1 MKNAILIAGAG
12 KGIGFELA
20 KVLSTDKNNRILAVS
35 RNISQLNVLANEINA
50 SADSPG
56 LINLSLD
63 FTAPDFAKVL
73 EQSLLRFNFKPNIVI
88 YNAGLLI
95 NKPLAEL
102 TDSDFDQLFD
112 VNVKSAFKLFRFL
125 SPHLESGSH
134 LLGISS
140 MGGYQGSSKFPGLS
154 LYSASKAALAVLMEC
169 LAEEL
174 KERQIKANA
183 LALGAAQTE
192 MLAQAFPGYQAPLT
206 AGEMAV
212 FIADF
217 ALNGSRFFN
226 GKILPVSVS
235 TP

>member
-125 SPHLESGSH
+125 LPHLESGSH

-212 FIADF
+212 FIADGDPF
-217 ALNGSRFFN
+217 AF
-226 GKILPVSVS
+226 II
-235 TP
+235 TIAY